1 MKNLLHQQ
9 CPHLPGHRQ
18 RCLRGQF
25 DIGGLG
31 KCVAAGFLN
40 FRFRSLDH
48 HILRRRLKK
57 QNKNSSKHKRL
68 KFFEYKA
75 KNIYFRTTVCQND
88 SATKFFDHLQ
98 LFQPITK

>member
-31 KCVAAGFLN
+31 KCVVAGRLLN

-48 HILRRRLKK
+48 HILRRRLKNK
-57 QNKNSSKHKRL
+57 IKTRQN
-68 KFFEYKA
+68 
-75 KNIYFRTTVCQND
+75 
-88 SATKFFDHLQ
+88 TKG
-98 LFQPITK
+98 